1 MNSYIVILLGSM
13 LGMLLLITVK
23 SAYIRQSSKYT
34 LGFIDSFKV
43 YTTKHTGPIL
53 VGFIIVFICMF
64 ILPEIMAMAQAGN
77 QEGMYAKVINNVV
90 GRLRIYSVGIG
101 ILGQGIGF
109 LIIRKGEKYLR
120 DEEEKLLKE
129 KPE

>member
-1 MNSYIVILLGSM
+1 MNSYIVILFGSV
-13 LGMLLLITVK
+13 LGMLLLTTVK
-23 SAYIRQSSKYT
+23 SVYVQRSSKYA
-34 LGFIDSFKV
+34 LGFIDAFKV

-64 ILPEIMAMAQAGN
+64 ILPEIIGLAQAGN
-77 QEGMYAKVINNVV
+77 QDGMYSKVINNVV

-101 ILGQGIGF
+101 VLGQGLGF

-120 DEEEKLLKE
+120 DQEEKLMKE
-129 KPE
+129 GS